1 MTSSQRFVSIVKLAS
16 LIPICLMAVAVQ
28 KSIAQ
33 PQAKVIRA
41 DLQGKDYLRLLGGP
55 PETCSMRS
63 GAVAL
68 PPGGTIG
75 KHSTQAN
82 EEVIVVLEG
91 EGVLL
96 LNEDGEL
103 PLEVGTVAY
112 CPPDTEHDVKNTGSA
127 VLRYIYVVAEAQRK
141 A

>member
-1 MTSSQRFVSIVKLAS
+1 MALSQSTTT
-16 LIPICLMAVAVQ
+16 
-28 KSIAQ
+28 
-33 PQAKVIRA
+33 PQAKVIKA
-41 DLQGKDYLRLLGGP
+41 DLQGKDYMRLLGGP

-75 KHSTQAN
+75 KHSTKAN

-96 LNEDGEL
+96 LNEDWEL

-112 CPPDTEHDVKNTGSA
+112 CPPETEHDVKNTGA
-127 VLRYIYVVAEAQRK
+127 AMLRYIYVVAKAQ
-141 A
+141 